1 MSAFVASGAVE
12 TAANL
17 RVVIED
23 SLAWPKQLEIRLGNG
38 ESVQKTFEGKMIYPP
53 NVAIPLD
60 KTQLDEGVAE
70 IAIEL
75 PPSARKRYGQFQTCF
90 YLDGI
95 SEACGDTKWEGK
107 LAEAPKRRTL
117 GRHRRIRK
125 ARLSEPQSALRRKSG
140 KILIPTN
147 SIGYQSKIGEL
158 ERAPS

>member
-107 LAEAPKRRTL
+107 LAEAPKRQLWAVIVGFAKHDFPSLNLPYVVNR
-117 GRHRRIRK
+117 
-125 ARLSEPQSALRRKSG
+125 G
-140 KILIPTN
+140 KF
-147 SIGYQSKIGEL
+147 
-158 ERAPS
+158 